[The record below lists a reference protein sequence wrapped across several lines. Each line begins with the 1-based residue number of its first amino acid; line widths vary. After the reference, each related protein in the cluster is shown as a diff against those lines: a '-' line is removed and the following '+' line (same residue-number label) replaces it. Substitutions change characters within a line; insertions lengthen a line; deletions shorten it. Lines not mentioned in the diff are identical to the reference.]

1 MVPNNVEKVRKVVG
15 PDLAGH
21 DSETWI
27 KFLGKQIVR
36 AITDSLFL
44 TPEDHVLQAAV
55 SFIEPAANVD
65 ADQFYVFE

>member
-1 MVPNNVEKVRKVVG
+1 MVPNNVDKVRKVVG
-15 PDLAGH
+15 PDLADH

-36 AITDSLFL
+36 AIPVSLFL
-44 TPEDHVLQAAV
+44 NPEHHVLQAAGA
-55 SFIEPAANVD
+55 FIEPAAHVD